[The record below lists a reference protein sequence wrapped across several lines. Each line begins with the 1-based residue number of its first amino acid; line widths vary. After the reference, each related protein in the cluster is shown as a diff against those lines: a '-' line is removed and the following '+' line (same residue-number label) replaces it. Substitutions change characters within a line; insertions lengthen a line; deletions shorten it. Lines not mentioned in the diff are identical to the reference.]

1 MNAIMNY
8 LNQFVPVLQTLLA
21 ISAIVGA
28 LFVARNAKKAG
39 IIQIQDQTIEALQ
52 QQINAIKDKQ
62 DSLSRENEHLR
73 YIIETISKSLK
84 QKGILITIDGEMVTL
99 TDAHGSSSSSS
110 RRKTSTTTIK
120 KTEEKDV

>member
-1 MNAIMNY
+1 M
-8 LNQFVPVLQTLLA
+8 
-21 ISAIVGA
+21 
-28 LFVARNAKKAG
+28 ARNAKKAG